1 MQEYLP
7 VAVIEIFLCQTCPAF
22 SPDGAAMMMDL
33 LEVLKRLKR
42 SLDGYITYRKIAVFV
57 SIIVFFFLYLAPG
70 ALRWL
75 SGKDRVSLLTK

>member
-1 MQEYLP
+1 M
-7 VAVIEIFLCQTCPAF
+7 CQTCPAF

-42 SLDGYITYRKIAVFV
+42 SLDGYITYRKIAAILFLA
-57 SIIVFFFLYLAPG
+57 IVFFLYLAPG

-75 SGKDRVSLLTK
+75 SGNDRVSLLALMSAINGTI

>member
-1 MQEYLP
+1 M
-7 VAVIEIFLCQTCPAF
+7 CQTCPAF

-42 SLDGYITYRKIAVFV
+42 SLDGYITYRKIAAILFPA
-57 SIIVFFFLYLAPG
+57 IIFFLYLAPG

-75 SGKDRVSLLTK
+75 SGNDRVSLLALMSAINGTI